1 VTDLPDRCQ
10 RLLSQQRGVIAAW
23 QASYAGLSVGAMKN
37 LVQTGRWHRL
47 HLGVYAA
54 FTGEPPRDAVMWAAV
69 LRAGPRS
76 LLSHET
82 AAEMYGLIGR
92 PSKLLH
98 ITIPQTQRLEPI
110 PGLVIHRS
118 ARDLEQIRD
127 PGLLPPRTMVE
138 ETVLDLAQAAA
149 DFDDVIALLARACQR
164 RLTMPVLLRQSL
176 DARSRS
182 RWRAEIREALAD
194 VASGVHSP
202 LEHRYLRHVERA
214 HGLPAADRQACAVQN
229 GRVIQRDV
237 RYHRYRVVVEL
248 DGAASHPAEKRLA
261 DNRRDNAAAAQGLVT
276 LRYGWSDVTRR
287 PCQTAAEVAAT
298 LRARGWTGQLRRCG
312 PDCRLPPP

>member
-1 VTDLPDRCQ
+1 M
-10 RLLSQQRGVIAAW
+10 IAAW
-23 QASYAGLSVGAMKN
+23 QAGYAGLSVGTMRN
-37 LVQTGRWHRL
+37 LVRAGRWHRL

-82 AAEMYGLIGR
+82 AAEMYGLITK
-92 PSKLLH
+92 PSRLLH
-98 ITIPQTQRLEPI
+98 VTIPQAQRLKPI
-110 PGLVIHRS
+110 PGLVVHRS

-138 ETVLDLAQAAA
+138 ETILDLAQAAA
-149 DFDDVIALLARACQR
+149 DFDDVVALLARACQK
-164 RLTMPVLLRQSL
+164 RLTMPVLLGQSL

-182 RWRAEIREALAD
+182 RWRAEIREALED

-202 LEHRYLRHVERA
+202 LEHRYLRNVERA
-214 HGLPAADRQACAVQN
+214 HGLPAADRQARAVQN

-237 RYHRYRVVVEL
+237 RYRRYRVVVEL
-248 DGAASHPAEKRLA
+248 DGATSHPAEKRLA

-276 LRYGWSDVTRR
+276 LRYSWSDVTTR

-312 PDCRLPPP
+312 PDCRLPHT